1 MGFSKYDNATKSM
14 NKAID
19 KGFKAAKSIHK
30 DIKKAKQQIAK
41 AQAQQAKQQAKQQAS
56 QFSGEFTIRLDP
68 QGHFSFFDSAT
79 GYRITDE
86 SIIRRIK
93 ATPQFVAA
101 KKDLEQQR
109 QRMIDDTLAE
119 FEEETSEIIDI
130 SKKTPV
136 VRSEEDYA
144 YCLLHLEKKK
154 YSRELYSEQPVSD
167 EEILNTLKKEAQ
179 EKVSTLAFWKA
190 EKLREEYVASR
201 FDELKEQKQ
210 KEYFSR
216 ISEFEAKQDE
226 IEKQENER
234 FEEEYNAERHAYETI
249 LSRDSSIIMG
259 QIQGWISDFTPGYPI
274 GIFPQYDEDSR
285 MVVINVDLPEIDEL
299 PKKEVVRLSSGNI
312 KEKAKTQARLKQEFA
327 LLAFGLA
334 VYISANVFSLCANV
348 ERILISGY
356 TQKRDKDGNK
366 NDEYIYS
373 IIFNREG
380 FLQKDFSYIDPVNFC
395 MLFPNRSNLTSA
407 MSFKRI
413 TPFSLSEATEII
425 SKE

>member
-1 MGFSKYDNATKSM
+1 MSFSKYDNATKSM

-19 KGFKAAKSIHK
+19 NGFKAAKSIHK
-30 DIKKAKQQIAK
+30 GIKKAKQQIAK
-41 AQAQQAKQQAKQQAS
+41 AEAQQVKQQAN

-130 SKKTPV
+130 SKKSPI

-144 YCLLHLEKKK
+144 YCLLHLQKKK
-154 YSRELYSEQPVSD
+154 YSRELFSEQPVSD
-167 EEILNTLKKEAQ
+167 EEILNTLKKEAR
-179 EKVSTLAFWKA
+179 EKVTTLAFWKT
-190 EKLREEYVASR
+190 EKLREEYVASK
-201 FDELKEQKQ
+201 FEKLKEQTQ
-210 KEYFSR
+210 KEHLSR
-216 ISEFEAKQDE
+216 ISKFEAKQDE
-226 IEKQENER
+226 IENQENKR
-234 FEEEYNAERHAYETI
+234 FEEEFNAEKHAYETI
-249 LSRDSSIIMG
+249 LSRDTSIIMG
-259 QIQGWISDFTPGYPI
+259 QIQGWICDFTPVYPI
-274 GIFPQYDEDSR
+274 GLFPQYDEDSR
-285 MVVINVDLPEIDEL
+285 MALINVDLPEIDEL
-299 PKKEVVRLSSGNI
+299 PQKEVVRLSSGNI

-334 VYISANVFSLCANV
+334 VYVSANVFSLCANV

-373 IIFNREG
+373 IVFNREG
-380 FLQKDFSYIDPVNFC
+380 FLHKDFSYVDPVNFC
-395 MLFPNRSNLTSA
+395 LLFPNRSNLTST
-407 MSFKRI
+407 MSFKKI
-413 TPFSLSEATEII
+413 TPFSLKEAIELI

>member
-1 MGFSKYDNATKSM
+1 MAGLNKDFDKSFDKFLKDGAKTA
-14 NKAID
+14 KA
-19 KGFKAAKSIHK
+19 IHK
-30 DIKKAKQQIAK
+30 DIKKAEQQIAK
-41 AQAQQAKQQAKQQAS
+41 AEAQQAKQQAS

-101 KKDLEQQR
+101 KKDLERQR

-130 SKKTPV
+130 SKKSPI
-136 VRSEEDYA
+136 VRSGEDYA

-154 YSRELYSEQPVSD
+154 YSRELFSEQPVSD

-179 EKVSTLAFWKA
+179 EKVATLAFWKA

-201 FDELKEQKQ
+201 FDELKEQTQ
-210 KEYFSR
+210 KEYLSR

-226 IEKQENER
+226 IERQENKR
-234 FEEEYNAERHAYETI
+234 FEEEYNAEKLAYETI
-249 LSRDSSIIMG
+249 LSRDRSIIMG
-259 QIQGWISDFTPGYPI
+259 QIQKWINDFSPSYPI

-285 MVVINVDLPEIDEL
+285 MAMINVDLPEIDEL
-299 PKKEVVRLSSGNI
+299 PQIEVVRLSSGNI

-327 LLAFGLA
+327 LLALGLA
-334 VYISANVFSLCANV
+334 VYISANIFSLCANV

-373 IIFNREG
+373 IVFNREG
-380 FLQKDFSYIDPVNFC
+380 FLHKDFSYVDPVNFC